1 VVARDRGGRVDDQ
14 VEAAEIALGARERL
28 GHHLVVPRVA
38 AHDGDARM
46 RLAQGLQG
54 RVGARDGQRPPAGR
68 QAVGDDRP
76 PDVARPEDDED
87 GWSGHAG
94 SLPAVTG
101 PGAE

>member
-14 VEAAEIALGARERL
+14 VEAAEVALGARERL
-28 GHHLVVPRVA
+28 GHHLVVAPVA
-38 AHDGDARM
+38 AHDGDARI
-46 RLAQGLQG
+46 RLAEGLQG
-54 RVGARDGQRPPAGR
+54 RVRARDGQGLPAGR

-76 PDVARPEDDED
+76 PDVAPRYDED